1 MNGIKTDMELVEG
14 ALVVQ
19 RSADVEPLIEHLAGL
34 RQDSDG
40 KSDSGEL
47 YHVGD
52 IPYIVIEQYCNE
64 QGVTFADFMR
74 DDTHIKRILMNPD
87 FSKFR
92 VWQGKF

>member
-1 MNGIKTDMELVEG
+1 MSGINTGMELVDG
-14 ALVVQ
+14 ALVVS
-19 RSADVEPLIEHLAGL
+19 RSADVEPIIDHCAAL

-40 KSDSGEL
+40 KSKSGEL

-52 IPYIVIEQYCNE
+52 IPYIVVEQYCNE
-64 QGVTFADFMR
+64 NGVTFTEFCR

-92 VWQGKF
+92 VWQGRF